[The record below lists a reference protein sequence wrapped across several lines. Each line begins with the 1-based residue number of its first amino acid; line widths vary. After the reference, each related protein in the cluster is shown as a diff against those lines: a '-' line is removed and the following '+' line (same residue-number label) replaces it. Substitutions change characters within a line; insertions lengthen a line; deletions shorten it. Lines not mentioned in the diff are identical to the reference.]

1 MTLMDAQV
9 ICKALIE
16 SGAWLF
22 PVTRLLLTS
31 PGKLYWTGA

>member
-1 MTLMDAQV
+1 MDAQA

-16 SGAWLF
+16 SGARLF
-22 PVTRLLLTS
+22 PVIVPWLLLTS